1 MKASIVPKR
10 KMQPFY
16 YQKSS
21 TKRDT
26 NTRGVEGQPQQIYRD
41 HCKFQGKQRVW
52 QIPHSHITSDFTN
65 KELKTAAC
73 NRTGEKLFS
82 SATFLF
88 LTYQQKWK
96 GMAGVES
103 FFSNE
108 GTEVT
113 SYNSGQPSSFFMLG
127 GKRQLLYF
135 VSPWGCQLAVLL
147 ERIKMQCQGELLEEW
162 D

>member
-1 MKASIVPKR
+1 
-10 KMQPFY
+10 MQPFY
-16 YQKSS
+16 YQQSS

-26 NTRGVEGQPQQIYRD
+26 DTRGLEGQPQQIYRNTAD
-41 HCKFQGKQRVW
+41 SRANRRSCRSCTHTSPLTS
-52 QIPHSHITSDFTN
+52 QISNLEQQHAT
-65 KELKTAAC
+65 
-73 NRTGEKLFS
+73 KLERNT

-88 LTYQQKWK
+88 LTYQQKLK

-127 GKRQLLYF
+127 GKRQPLYF
-135 VSPWGCQLAVLL
+135 LSPRGCQLAVLL
-147 ERIKMQCQGELLEEW
+147 ERIKMQCQGELVEE
-162 D
+162 